1 MPKYLTPSPPRYTA
15 GEERYQDTR
24 SAAEDEL
31 ARAEEALTHR
41 QRDNERENARL
52 VAQLRKTE
60 ISVLSL
66 EAEIEQKVRL
76 KWLSLKLDYFLS
88 DTGK

>member
-1 MPKYLTPSPPRYTA
+1 MPKYLTPSHPRYTA
-15 GEERYQDTR
+15 GEERYQDART
-24 SAAEDEL
+24 AAEDEL

-41 QRDNERENARL
+41 QRDDEREIVGL

-66 EAEIEQKVRL
+66 EAEIKQKVRR
-76 KWLSLKLDYFLS
+76 KWFSLKLDYFLS

>member
-41 QRDNERENARL
+41 QRDNEREIARQ
-52 VAQLRKTE
+52 VVQLRKNE

-66 EAEIEQKVRL
+66 EAEIEQKVRQ
-76 KWLSLKLDYFLS
+76 K
-88 DTGK
+88 